1 MTYLMQLQND
11 IQAFAEA
18 FSAALKVNVEVFDQY
33 RRIAGTGAAK
43 NLIGEM
49 LLPQGIVAQRIYHD
63 GLKRFIFEDP
73 GQNPLCKPCPRR
85 NACHYRKAVHSS
97 LQFEGQVIG
106 IIGIV
111 AEREEQ
117 VRLIEYNNYAMLEL
131 VDRIAELITSKVR
144 ERRNLIQVKKIADL
158 LRGVTNTIDK
168 GIFVLDPSLHFVE
181 INDYLLK
188 RLQREKVSILNHP
201 VAELFPSLDFH
212 ESCYAPDAPHQD
224 VSYTAG
230 TRQIYLRCSM
240 KAIRFEN
247 ELEWIVC
254 FVDDYKEATR
264 MAYAIT
270 DKQRAIHLDDVVGED
285 SRFLDFKDKVRRIAG
300 YESTVLLTGETGT
313 GKELFVRAIHAE
325 SSRSA
330 YPFVAINCAS
340 IPESLLESE
349 LFGYEKGAF
358 TGASPSG
365 KHGKFFLA
373 NRGTLFLDELEVLP
387 LYLQPKLLRAIERQE
402 IERVGGTKPIPIDV
416 RIIAATNVRLD
427 EMVKKGEFRDDLFYR
442 LNVVSLFVPALRE
455 RGKDVLVLA
464 EYFIDKFSRRFGKHI
479 EGLSTSVMELFLKY
493 PWPGNVRELQNAIEY
508 AINMETSS
516 VITYENLPLQLRE
529 FSEDNVITGLRD
541 LEREEIRKALDL
553 FGWTEEGKNQAAR
566 HVGISRSTIY
576 RRIRQYGLKP

>member
-1 MTYLMQLQND
+1 MTYLMQLQDD

-43 NLIGEM
+43 NLIGEV
-49 LLPQGIVAQRIYHD
+49 LLPQGILAQRIYHD
-63 GLKRFIFEDP
+63 GLRRFVFEDP
-73 GQNPLCKPCPRR
+73 GRNPLCAPCPRR
-85 NACHYRKAVHSS
+85 DACHYKKAVHSA
-97 LQFEGQVIG
+97 LLFEGKLIG

-111 AEREEQ
+111 AEQEEQ
-117 VRLIEYNNYAMLEL
+117 IQFIEYNDYAMLEL

-144 ERRNLIQVKKIADL
+144 ERRNLIAVKKIADL
-158 LRGVTNTIDK
+158 LHGVMNAIDK
-168 GIFVLDPSLHFVE
+168 GIFVLDSAFHFVE
-181 INDYLLK
+181 INDYLLN
-188 RLQREKVSILNHP
+188 RLHQNKETVLNRP
-201 VAELFPSLDFH
+201 VGDFFPSLDFH
-212 ESCYAPDAPHQD
+212 ERFYAPDAPHQD
-224 VSYTAG
+224 VSCTIDG
-230 TRQIYLRCSM
+230 RQIYLRCSM
-240 KAIRFEN
+240 KAIRFGD
-247 ELEWIVC
+247 ELERIVC

-264 MAYAIT
+264 IAYSIT
-270 DKQRAIHLDDVVGED
+270 EKQRAIHLDDVIGED
-285 SRFLDFKDKVRRIAG
+285 RHFLDFKEKVRRIAG

-325 SSRSA
+325 SSRSS

-358 TGASPSG
+358 TGASSSG

-416 RIIAATNVRLD
+416 RIVAATNVRLD

-464 EYFIDKFSRRFGKHI
+464 EHFIDKFARRFGKHI
-479 EGLSTSVMELFLKY
+479 GGLSDSVTELFLQY

-508 AINMETSS
+508 AINMEQSS

-529 FSEDNVITGLRD
+529 FSKNNAITGLRD

-553 FGWTEEGKNQAAR
+553 FGWTEEGKIQAAR